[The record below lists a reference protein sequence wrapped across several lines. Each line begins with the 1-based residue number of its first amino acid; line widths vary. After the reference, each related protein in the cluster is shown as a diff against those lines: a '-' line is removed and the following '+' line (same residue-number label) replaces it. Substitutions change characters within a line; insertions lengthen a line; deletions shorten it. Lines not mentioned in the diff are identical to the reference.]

1 MELGDTELMGDTRE
15 KRMEVKTSSQWS
27 EKVKRK
33 EELGGDIRLKKEL
46 SFFCVCFFPVTEA

>member
-33 EELGGDIRLKKEL
+33 EELGGDIR
-46 SFFCVCFFPVTEA
+46 